1 MVMKESP
8 FATIDDFFFHGSV
21 AANMVHLNKDNDN
34 EQESKESLH
43 VFSSSGKGIKFFLK
57 NSHG

>member
-8 FATIDDFFFHGSV
+8 FATIDYFFFHGSV

-43 VFSSSGKGIKFFLK
+43 VFSSSGKGIKFF
-57 NSHG
+57 